1 MNEIVETKMWVNVRS
16 SRNTVLAMLAGL
28 WATSPAMAG
37 GLYIT
42 EFGTPVEGSASAG
55 SNALAEDASIG
66 FHNAAGIVFLEE
78 EGGYW
83 LASVGGLNVAA
94 EFKSEPGTVV
104 PGNDGGDAG
113 GFSPVASLFYSRK
126 VSDKWGWGVSLLSVS
141 AAILEYDDDWVGRY
155 WAEEVTLFTINV
167 TPAVSYRIND
177 RWSVGLS
184 VPIMFGALE
193 MDLAVPVG
201 PPEAPIAEG
210 SVNID
215 GNDIGATWSL
225 STFIDVSPRTNV
237 GFIYVAENEVSL
249 ESDITVD
256 PVGLVLDAD
265 VEFPFVQ
272 TARLSIA
279 HDISDNVTLLGTF
292 AWEDWSSFENLLVS
306 TTMGDQAIARN
317 WEDTYKYALGVRWRS
332 GDSWTWHT
340 GAAYDT
346 SPTNAS
352 ERTPDMPIDRQIRL
366 GFGGQYERPS
376 GKKIGMVFEYVDMGD
391 GRIENDLLV
400 GEYETNRFV
409 TLSVN
414 VAW

>member
-1 MNEIVETKMWVNVRS
+1 MKMRIGVIVHPAGRFVT
-16 SRNTVLAMLAGL
+16 AILAGL
-28 WATSPAMAG
+28 VSVSPAMAG
-37 GLYIT
+37 GLYIS
-42 EFGTPVEGSASAG
+42 EFGTPIEGSAGAG
-55 SNALAEDASIG
+55 ANAVAEDASVG

-78 EGGYW
+78 EGGHW
-83 LASVGGLNVAA
+83 LASVGGLNVTA

-113 GFSPVASLFYSRK
+113 GFAPVASLFYSRK
-126 VSDKWGWGVSLLSVS
+126 VSDKWGWSASLLSVS
-141 AAILEYDDDWVGRY
+141 AAILDYDDDWVGRY
-155 WAEEVTLFTINV
+155 WAQEVTLFTINV

-177 RWSVGLS
+177 RWSLGLS

-193 MDLAVPVG
+193 MDLAVPIG
-201 PPEAPIAEG
+201 PPEAPIGEG

-225 STFIDVSPRTNV
+225 STFIDVSPRTNL
-237 GFIYVAENEVSL
+237 GIIYVAENEVSL
-249 ESDITVD
+249 DSDITVD
-256 PVGLVLDAD
+256 PVGLLLDAD

-279 HDISDNVTLLGTF
+279 HDINDNVTLLGTF

-306 TTMGDQAIARN
+306 TTMGDQSIARN
-317 WEDTYKYALGVRWRS
+317 WEDTYKYALGVRWHS
-332 GDSWTWHT
+332 GDSWTWHA

-352 ERTPDMPIDRQIRL
+352 DRTPDMPIDRQIRL
-366 GFGGQYERPS
+366 GFGGQYQRPS
-376 GKKIGMVFEYVDMGD
+376 GKIIGAVFEYVDMGD
-391 GRIENDLLV
+391 ARIENDLLV